1 MTRDDLLLDTTV
13 WKPIG
18 LGITDLEIC
27 SKLAPC
33 SFDFYS
39 VIIFKSTNELFALV
53 IKCQFEISL
62 PQLRPYN
69 FKPTIVVK
77 SCWEG
82 CGHQLTSHL
91 IRFF

>member
-27 SKLAPC
+27 SRLAPC

-39 VIIFKSTNELFALV
+39 VIIFKSMNELFALV
-53 IKCQFEISL
+53 
-62 PQLRPYN
+62 
-69 FKPTIVVK
+69 FK
-77 SCWEG
+77 
-82 CGHQLTSHL
+82 
-91 IRFF
+91 